1 MQHDVVIK
9 MENEKSQKI
18 AHLPAL
24 VEWLGILSVTGIQ
37 TCRGLGESFRV
48 SYSRTCL

>member
-9 MENEKSQKI
+9 IENEKSQKI

-37 TCRGLGESFRV
+37 NL
-48 SYSRTCL
+48 SRFGRIISS